1 MRTMTFVL
9 LPLALLAAGCGSS
22 NSATTTTPTTSGHTV
37 QTFNGTLQPSG
48 SDTYNFTTGLSGEI
62 TVTLTNAGP
71 PTNVTLGLGVG
82 TPNGSACTLILA
94 QSVTAA
100 NIAQIASPADPGS
113 YCISVFDTG
122 SLTAP
127 VNYTVV
133 LSHF

>member
-1 MRTMTFVL
+1 MTFVL

-22 NSATTTTPTTSGHTV
+22 NSTTTPTTSGHTV

-48 SDTYNFTTGLSGEI
+48 SDTYDFTTGISGEV

-71 PTNVTLGLGVG
+71 PSNVTLGLGVG

-100 NIAQIASPADPGS
+100 NIAQIASSADPGS
-113 YCISVFDTG
+113 YCISVFDAG